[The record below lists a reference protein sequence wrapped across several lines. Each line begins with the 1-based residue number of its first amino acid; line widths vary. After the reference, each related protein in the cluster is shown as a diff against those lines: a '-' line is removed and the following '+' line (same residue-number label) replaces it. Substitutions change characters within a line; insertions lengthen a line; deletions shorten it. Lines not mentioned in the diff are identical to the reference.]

1 MPKIIE
7 NARDQLLCEAKRQ
20 ISELGYAK
28 TTVRSVANA
37 CGLGVGTVYNYF
49 PSKELL
55 IATLVAEDWKAY
67 IKTMSD
73 FPKNDA
79 KSLLECIFN
88 SLRGFSES
96 NKKLFSDAD
105 AAKVI
110 SIGFASRHKR
120 LRNQIAG
127 FILPVCEEKKL
138 ENAHFIAEFCAEAL
152 IGWAMED
159 VDFDVVYTALEKVLK
174 N

>member
-1 MPKIIE
+1 MPKVIE
-7 NARDQLLCEAKRQ
+7 NVREQLLCEAKRQ
-20 ISELGYAK
+20 IAERGYAK
-28 TTVRSVANA
+28 TTVRSVAGA

-55 IATLVAEDWKAY
+55 ITTFVAEDWKVY
-67 IKTMSD
+67 VKTMSS
-73 FPKNDA
+73 FPHDDA

-96 NKKLFSDAD
+96 NRKLFSDAD

-120 LRNQIAG
+120 LRRQLAD
-127 FILPVCEEKKL
+127 FILPVCEERKL
-138 ENAHFIAEFCAEAL
+138 ENAPFVAEFCAEAL
-152 IGWAMED
+152 ISWALED
-159 VDFDVVYTALEKVLK
+159 VDFDTVYSVLEKVF
-174 N
+174 